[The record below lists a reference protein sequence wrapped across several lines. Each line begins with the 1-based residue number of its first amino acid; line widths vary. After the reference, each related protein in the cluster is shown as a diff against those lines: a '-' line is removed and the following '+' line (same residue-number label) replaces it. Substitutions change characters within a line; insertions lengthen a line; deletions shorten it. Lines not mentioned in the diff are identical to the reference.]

1 MSNVD
6 GYDVIQNAPVNQKI
20 ASKGEMGHVIPRFYE
35 ITTKTEQIDE
45 NGLPVFRTQEYVEL
59 LIAGDKGNAP
69 TKRVNQAVKDQ
80 FHEQYAF
87 WKAKRTNPDMVGDG
101 IPLSLWPV
109 LPAEMVKALEYINVF
124 TVQQLANLNDTAIS
138 KPGAIGLRDM
148 REKAR
153 AFVES
158 AKSMAPIAALEKENS
173 DLRKRLDLLQTQMNQ
188 VLERAPELADKN
200 GETNSIRNRKKE

>member
-6 GYDVIQNAPVNQKI
+6 NYDVIQNSPTNQRV
-20 ASKGEMGHVIPRFYE
+20 ANKGEMGHVIPRFYE

-87 WKAKRTNPDMVGDG
+87 WKAKRANPDMIGDG

-124 TVQQLANLNDTAIS
+124 TVQQLANLSDNAIS

-173 DLRKRLDLLQTQMNQ
+173 DLRKRLDLLQSQMNQ
-188 VLERAPELADKN
+188 LLERAPELADKN
-200 GETNSIRNRKKE
+200 GENNQPKNRKKE